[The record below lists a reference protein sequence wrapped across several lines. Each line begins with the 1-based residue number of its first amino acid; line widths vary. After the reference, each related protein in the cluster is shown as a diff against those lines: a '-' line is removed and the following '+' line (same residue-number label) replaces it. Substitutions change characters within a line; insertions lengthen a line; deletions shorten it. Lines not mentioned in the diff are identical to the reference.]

1 VKIDVPDIPI
11 SLAAYRRYTIQQ
23 VARLVNL
30 NDEYFWQCLRAAK
43 DEEFRKERKIP
54 RSTLA
59 ALPLMDWRRQGRKSN
74 HRSSIVSPVPR
85 GFGTAQPC
93 PTARGNRAG

>member
-1 VKIDVPDIPI
+1 MKIDVPDISI

-59 ALPLMDWRRQGRKSN
+59 ALPLKDWRRQGRKWVIDEAN
-74 HRSSIVSPVPR
+74 LL
-85 GFGTAQPC
+85 AQISGRDDGGRER
-93 PTARGNRAG
+93 TH

>member
-43 DEEFRKERKIP
+43 DEEFRKELKIP

-59 ALPLMDWRRQGRKSN
+59 ALPLMDWRRQGRKWVIDEAN
-74 HRSSIVSPVPR
+74 LL
-85 GFGTAQPC
+85 AQIS
-93 PTARGNRAG
+93 RREDGGRERKL